1 LLQCTNDYRPV
12 CLMASWPA
20 SVTQRASAMNSYEA
34 GARRLAR
41 FQDYGSSPDLTSMPA
56 DEATT
61 EFPTTL
67 DLRRP
72 RSAHSSFD

>member
-1 LLQCTNDYRPV
+1 
-12 CLMASWPA
+12 
-20 SVTQRASAMNSYEA
+20 MNSYEA